1 MHLFIDFDCLSSKSR
16 LFNWKDYGRL
26 VTLIANIV
34 YASPY
39 PLGSVLH
46 ADSGPG
52 LVTSC
57 GQRNSSKFDTSTTE
71 KACRREPSHPAKAI
85 PDQPASG

>member
-1 MHLFIDFDCLSSKSR
+1 MHLFIDLDGLSSQRR

-26 VTLIANIV
+26 ITSTANIF

-46 ADSGPG
+46 TDSGPG

-57 GQRNSSKFDTSTTE
+57 GQRDSSKFGTSTTE
-71 KACRREPSHPAKAI
+71 KACRREPGPPAKAI
-85 PDQPASG
+85 LDQPASG